1 MLTEDI
7 RLRDDSELIAIS
19 PKATIAEAAALLG
32 SNNIGALPVCD
43 HDDLLVGILSERD
56 IVREIAKHGPSLLD
70 QTVDVV
76 MTHEVFTCKPED
88 DTNDVMEVM
97 QANRF
102 RHIPVVDDK
111 RHVTRMIS
119 TRDLMGAVLDETR
132 EQRRALA
139 VAYELVR

>member
-1 MLTEDI
+1 MLIEDI
-7 RLRDDSELIAIS
+7 RLRDDSELIIIS
-19 PKATIAEAAALLG
+19 PNDSVAEAAALLG
-32 SNNIGALPVCD
+32 ANNIGALPVCD
-43 HDDLLVGILSERD
+43 DNEKLVGILSERD
-56 IVREIAKHGPSLLD
+56 IVREIAKRGPELLKLK
-70 QTVDVV
+70 VDDV
-76 MTHEVFTCKPED
+76 MTHEVFTCTPED

-102 RHIPVVDDK
+102 RHIPVVVK
-111 RHVTRMIS
+111 GRVTRMIS